1 MGIVQTF
8 TPYIAM
14 VIKNAQLFL
23 ENKNK
28 IQRLEHLTELT
39 RYVNSTLNL
48 ETILETMLKI
58 STETLNAEAGSIL
71 LIDEDT
77 DELVFEA
84 ATGEK
89 KQKLNEIRVP
99 IGEGIAGWVAREGK
113 SVLIPDAQKDP
124 RFFKKAD
131 QKTEFKTRSII
142 AVPLKTKDKLIGVAE
157 VLNKQGDEPFN
168 IEDLDLLEALANQ
181 AAVAI
186 ENAKLYTSMKDL
198 FRNTVRSLAEAIET
212 KDVYTRGHS
221 ERVTAYSELIAREL
235 GFSEEE
241 IESLNL
247 AGLLHD
253 IGKIGV
259 DESILRKPAKLTDA
273 EFAEIKKHPELAAN
287 ILEAIPQLKG
297 ILAVVKHHHERYD
310 GHGYPAGLKGGN
322 IPYNARILSIAD
334 TFDAMSSKRPY
345 RDPLPVS
352 VCLDE
357 ILKCSGTQF
366 DPDIVPAAVRALK
379 RYYAAQEKLR

>member
-1 MGIVQTF
+1 
-8 TPYIAM
+8 
-14 VIKNAQLFL
+14 
-23 ENKNK
+23 
-28 IQRLEHLTELT
+28 
-39 RYVNSTLNL
+39 
-48 ETILETMLKI
+48 
-58 STETLNAEAGSIL
+58 
-71 LIDEDT
+71 
-77 DELVFEA
+77 
-84 ATGEK
+84 
-89 KQKLNEIRVP
+89 
-99 IGEGIAGWVAREGK
+99 
-113 SVLIPDAQKDP
+113 
-124 RFFKKAD
+124 
-131 QKTEFKTRSII
+131 
-142 AVPLKTKDKLIGVAE
+142 
-157 VLNKQGDEPFN
+157 
-168 IEDLDLLEALANQ
+168 
-181 AAVAI
+181 
-186 ENAKLYTSMKDL
+186 
-198 FRNTVRSLAEAIET
+198 
-212 KDVYTRGHS
+212 
-221 ERVTAYSELIAREL
+221 
-235 GFSEEE
+235 
-241 IESLNL
+241 
-247 AGLLHD
+247 
-253 IGKIGV
+253 V